1 MQGLRGV
8 RREIRKHQ
16 GMNKKVLTVA
26 GVALAAA
33 IATTVFFGAV
43 LSDRLT
49 SSAPAPEMVIAT
61 AVRDLPRGTRL
72 TPEDIEL
79 ARVPAVHAP
88 AGAFSSVEAVQGRFL
103 LRAVR
108 SGAPLTDSVFP
119 SSESGGLAATIP
131 LGMRAVSLHVEEY
144 AGVTEIVESG
154 DRVDIYMASDRRTPG
169 RRDIAVTAVLENIEV
184 IDTGRWDNQPGRQA
198 PLPVVTV
205 IVNYEDA
212 RALSLADQ
220 SGAIRLA
227 LRNPTDGNISLQAAS
242 PAQQAQAA
250 KGPANGSTR

>member
-1 MQGLRGV
+1 
-8 RREIRKHQ
+8 
-16 GMNKKVLTVA
+16 MNKKVLTVA

-43 LSDRLT
+43 LSERLT

>member
-1 MQGLRGV
+1 
-8 RREIRKHQ
+8 
-16 GMNKKVLTVA
+16 MNKKVIIVA

-43 LSDRLT
+43 LSDRL
-49 SSAPAPEMVIAT
+49 APPAEPPEVVVAA

-79 ARVPAVHAP
+79 VRVPAAHAP
-88 AGAFSSVEAVQGRFL
+88 AGAFSSVEAVEGRFL
-103 LRAVR
+103 LQAVR
-108 SGAPLTDSVFP
+108 AGAPLTDAAFP

-154 DRVDIYMASDRRTPG
+154 DRVDIHMASERRAPG
-169 RRDIAVTAVLENIEV
+169 RSGISVKTVLENIEV
-184 IDTGRWDNQPGRQA
+184 IDTGRWEQPGRQE
-198 PLPVVTV
+198 PQPVVTV

-220 SGAIRLA
+220 SGAIRLT
-227 LRNPTDGNISLQAAS
+227 LRNPTDGNISLQAGS
-242 PAQQAQAA
+242 PAQQAQATTA
-250 KGPANGSTR
+250 PENGSTR

>member
-1 MQGLRGV
+1 MAGSVGRPARICKYL
-8 RREIRKHQ
+8 
-16 GMNKKVLTVA
+16 GMNKKVLIVA

-43 LSDRLT
+43 LSDQL
-49 SSAPAPEMVIAT
+49 SPPAEPAEVVVAA

-72 TPEDIEL
+72 TPADIEL
-79 ARVPAVHAP
+79 TRVPATQAP
-88 AGAFSSVEAVQGRFL
+88 AGAFSSVEAVEGRFL
-103 LRAVR
+103 LTAVR
-108 SGAPLTDSVFP
+108 SGAPLTDAVFP

-154 DRVDIYMASDRRTPG
+154 DRVDIYMATDRRTPG
-169 RRDIAVTAVLENIEV
+169 RRDIGVKTVLENIEV
-184 IDTGRWDNQPGRQA
+184 IDTGRWDQQAGRQSQ
-198 PLPVVTV
+198 LPVVTV
-205 IVNYEDA
+205 IVDYEDA

-227 LRNPTDGNISLQAAS
+227 LRNPTDGNISLQAVS
-242 PAQQAQAA
+242 PAQQAQATTSA
-250 KGPANGSTR
+250 ADGSTR

>member
-1 MQGLRGV
+1 
-8 RREIRKHQ
+8 
-16 GMNKKVLTVA
+16 MNKKVLIVA

-33 IATTVFFGAV
+33 IATTVFFGVV
-43 LSDRLT
+43 LSDRLEPST
-49 SSAPAPEMVIAT
+49 EPAVAVVAM

-79 ARVPAVHAP
+79 ARVPAGQAP
-88 AGAFSSVEAVQGRFL
+88 AGAFSSVEAVEGRFL
-103 LRAVR
+103 LQAVPAG
-108 SGAPLTDSVFP
+108 SPLTDSVFP

-154 DRVDIYMASDRRTPG
+154 DRVDIYMASDRRAPG
-169 RRDIAVTAVLENIEV
+169 SDISVKTVLENIEV
-184 IDTGRWDNQPGRQA
+184 IDTGRWENQPGRQA
-198 PLPVVTV
+198 PQPVVTV
-205 IVNYEDA
+205 IVNYQDA

-227 LRNPTDGNISLQAAS
+227 LRNPTDGNISLQAAR
-242 PAQQAQAA
+242 PAQQANATTN
-250 KGPANGSTR
+250 PATNSAR

>member
-1 MQGLRGV
+1 MKPHYVQVRSEDNVAIIVNPEGLPAGTGFDSGLSLNEAV
-8 RREIRKHQ
+8 PHA
-16 GMNKKVLTVA
+16 NK
-26 GVALAAA
+26 VALVD
-33 IATTVFFGAV
+33 IATGQPIRRYGAV
-43 LSDRLT
+43 IGY
-49 SSAPAPEMVIAT
+49 AE
-61 AVRDLPRGTRL
+61 RD
-72 TPEDIEL
+72 I
-79 ARVPAVHAP
+79 P
-88 AGAFSSVEAVQGRFL
+88 AGAW
-103 LRAVR
+103 VR
-108 SGAPLTDSVFP
+108 EELVRMPGAPLTDSVFP

-227 LRNPTDGNISLQAAS
+227 LRNPTDGNISLQAGS

>member
-1 MQGLRGV
+1 
-8 RREIRKHQ
+8 
-16 GMNKKVLTVA
+16 MNKKVLIVA

-49 SSAPAPEMVIAT
+49 PAAVSPEVVVAT

-79 ARVPAVHAP
+79 ARVPAAQAP
-88 AGAFSSVEAVQGRFL
+88 VGAFSSVEAVEGRFL
-103 LRAVR
+103 LQAVR
-108 SGAPLTDSVFP
+108 SGAPLTDAVFP

-131 LGMRAVSLHVEEY
+131 VGMRAVSLHVEEY

-154 DRVDIYMASDRRTPG
+154 DRVDIYMASDRRAPG
-169 RRDIAVTAVLENIEV
+169 RSDMAVKTVLENIEV
-184 IDTGRWDNQPGRQA
+184 IDTGRWDQPGRQA
-198 PLPVVTV
+198 PQPVVTV

-220 SGAIRLA
+220 SGAIRLT
-227 LRNPTDGNISLQAAS
+227 LRNPTDGNISLQAVS
-242 PAQQAQAA
+242 PAQQAQATTT
-250 KGPANGSTR
+250 PANNSAR

>member
-1 MQGLRGV
+1 
-8 RREIRKHQ
+8 
-16 GMNKKVLTVA
+16 MNKKVLIVA

-33 IATTVFFGAV
+33 IATTVFFGVV

-49 SSAPAPEMVIAT
+49 PVAEPVEVAGAT
-61 AVRDLPRGTRL
+61 AARDLPRGARL
-72 TPEDIEL
+72 TPEDVVL
-79 ARVPAVHAP
+79 DHVPAAQVP
-88 AGAFSSVEAVQGRFL
+88 AGAYSSVDAVEGRFL
-103 LRAVR
+103 LQAVR
-108 SGAPLTDSVFP
+108 SGAPLIDSVFP

-131 LGMRAVSLHVEEY
+131 VGMRAVSLHVEEY

-154 DRVDIYMASDRRTPG
+154 DRVDIYMASERRAPG
-169 RRDIAVTAVLENIEV
+169 RRDIALKTVLENIEV
-184 IDTGRWDNQPGRQA
+184 IDTGRWDNQPGHQA

-227 LRNPTDGNISLQAAS
+227 LRNPTDGNISIQAVRS
-242 PAQQAQAA
+242 TQQAQAA
-250 KGPANGSTR
+250 SPSAESSIP

>member
-1 MQGLRGV
+1 
-8 RREIRKHQ
+8 
-16 GMNKKVLTVA
+16 MNKKVLIVA

-33 IATTVFFGAV
+33 IVTTVFFGAV

-49 SSAPAPEMVIAT
+49 PPAEPLDVVVVA

-72 TPEDIEL
+72 TPEDIEVT
-79 ARVPAVHAP
+79 RVPAAQAP
-88 AGAFSSVEAVQGRFL
+88 AGAFSSVEAVEGRFL
-103 LRAVR
+103 LQAVR

-154 DRVDIYMASDRRTPG
+154 DRVDIYMASDRRAPG
-169 RRDIAVTAVLENIEV
+169 RRDIAVKTVLENIEV
-184 IDTGRWDNQPGRQA
+184 IDTGRWESQPGRQA
-198 PLPVVTV
+198 PQPVVTV

-212 RALSLADQ
+212 RALTLADQ

-250 KGPANGSTR
+250 TTPAAGSTR

>member
-1 MQGLRGV
+1 
-8 RREIRKHQ
+8 
-16 GMNKKVLTVA
+16 MNKKVLIVA

-33 IATTVFFGAV
+33 IVTTVFFGVV

-49 SSAPAPEMVIAT
+49 ASAEPAEVVVA
-61 AVRDLPRGTRL
+61 AAARDLPRGTRL
-72 TPEDIEL
+72 TAQDVEL
-79 ARVPAVHAP
+79 IHVLAAQAP
-88 AGAFSSVEAVQGRFL
+88 AGAFSSVEAVEGRFL
-103 LRAVR
+103 LQAVR

-154 DRVDIYMASDRRTPG
+154 DRVDIYMASDRRAPG
-169 RRDIAVTAVLENIEV
+169 RRDIAVKTVLENIEV
-184 IDTGRWDNQPGRQA
+184 IDTGRWDEPGRQA

-227 LRNPTDGNISLQAAS
+227 LRNPTDGNISLEAAS
-242 PAQQAQAA
+242 PTQQAQANR
-250 KGPANGSTR
+250 ANSSTR

>member
-1 MQGLRGV
+1 
-8 RREIRKHQ
+8 
-16 GMNKKVLTVA
+16 MNKKVLIVA

-43 LSDRLT
+43 LSDQL
-49 SSAPAPEMVIAT
+49 APPAEPAEVVVAA

-72 TPEDIEL
+72 TPADVEL
-79 ARVPAVHAP
+79 TRVPAAQAP
-88 AGAFSSVEAVQGRFL
+88 AGTFSSVDAVEGRFL
-103 LRAVR
+103 LEAVR

-144 AGVTEIVESG
+144 AGVTELVESG

-169 RRDIAVTAVLENIEV
+169 RRDIAVKTVLENIEV
-184 IDTGRWDNQPGRQA
+184 IDTGRWEQQTGRQA
-198 PLPVVTV
+198 PSPVVTV
-205 IVNYEDA
+205 IVNHQDA
-212 RALSLADQ
+212 HALSLADQ

-227 LRNPTDGNISLQAAS
+227 LRNPTDGNISIQAVS
-242 PAQQAQAA
+242 PAQQAQATPN
-250 KGPANGSTR
+250 PANGSQR